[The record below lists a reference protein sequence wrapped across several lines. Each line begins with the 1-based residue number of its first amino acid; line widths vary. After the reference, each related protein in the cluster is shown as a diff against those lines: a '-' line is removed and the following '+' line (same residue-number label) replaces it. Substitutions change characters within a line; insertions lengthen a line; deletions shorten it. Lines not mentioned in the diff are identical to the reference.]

1 VDRQR
6 ERAGLGYAALCV
18 ISGAFVPAFAK
29 LTTGRADALAVA
41 ALTSA
46 FAGLAAALWLG
57 ASGSLGALVAP
68 RQRGRLAFVGALGTA
83 ATGLLFFEGAR
94 RTSAIDVALC
104 LQAES
109 AYSLVLARLFLGH
122 RLTLRRVASVGVLL
136 LGIALAVGGAGVG
149 ASLGVALL
157 LATPLCWQVSHLVVL
172 RGLAGVPPR
181 LLAGARY
188 LYGGALL
195 LALWLARGG
204 PAEAAPAGGW
214 GGLLAILAVQGVL
227 LSFAGTL
234 VWYETIA
241 RLDLARATAIVV
253 PSIPLVSLAA
263 SFALVGEVA
272 SPRQAAGLAL
282 VAAGVL
288 AFVTA
293 PHPPHR
299 AAPPGAAAATATAAP
314 AAPPAATTGHAAP
327 PAPRPRAGAAP
338 DRR

>member
-1 VDRQR
+1 MDRHQ
-6 ERAGLGYAALCV
+6 ERAGLGFAALCV
-18 ISGAFVPAFAK
+18 LSGAFVPAFAK
-29 LTTGRADALAVA
+29 LTTGRVDALSVA

-46 FAGLAAALWLG
+46 FAAAAAAAWLG
-57 ASGSLGALVAP
+57 ASGQLGALFA
-68 RQRGRLAFVGALGTA
+68 REHRARLALVGALGTA

-104 LQAES
+104 LQVES
-109 AYSLVLARLFLGH
+109 AYSLLLARLFLGH
-122 RLTLRRVASVGVLL
+122 PLTLRRVGSVGVLL
-136 LGIALAVGGAGVG
+136 LGIALAVGGSGVG

-157 LATPLCWQVSHLVVL
+157 LATPLCWQISHLVVL

-181 LLAGARY
+181 VLAGARY

-204 PAEAAPAGGW
+204 PTQDVPADAW
-214 GGLLAILAVQGVL
+214 GGLLAGLALQGVV
-227 LSFAGTL
+227 LSFFGTL

-263 SFALVGEVA
+263 SFALVGEIA

-282 VAAGVL
+282 VAGGVL

-293 PHPPHR
+293 PHAPGSG
-299 AAPPGAAAATATAAP
+299 AAPATATAAP
-314 AAPPAATTGHAAP
+314 AAPPAATTGRGGP
-327 PAPRPRAGAAP
+327 PAPRPRARAAP